1 MQVGKKAKD
10 LMAAGALVT
19 DDVVIGIIRDEIK
32 KPDCSKGFILDGF
45 PRTVAQ
51 AQALDQ
57 MLADNGEKVNCVI
70 ALEVP
75 DAVLEER
82 ICGRWI
88 HKESGRS
95 YHATFKG
102 LQPKSLP
109 AGAKPTKD
117 NMKDD
122 ATGQPLMQRP
132 DDTAAALKKRM
143 ASYHGETTPVLS
155 HYGGIVHRVKADQ
168 ATSSV
173 WDEIAA
179 ALTKI
184 GK

>member
-1 MQVGKKAKD
+1 M
-10 LMAAGALVT
+10 
-19 DDVVIGIIRDEIK
+19 
-32 KPDCSKGFILDGF
+32 
-45 PRTVAQ
+45 AQ
-51 AQALDQ
+51 AKALDE
-57 MLADNGEKVNCVI
+57 MLASNKEKVNCVI
-70 ALEVP
+70 ALNVP
-75 DAVLEER
+75 DEVLEER

-143 ASYHGETTPVLS
+143 ASYHSETTPILK
-155 HYGGIVHRVKADQ
+155 HYGDIVSVCAWLISCGMVAWMQKRVERREK
-168 ATSSV
+168 
-173 WDEIAA
+173 
-179 ALTKI
+179 
-184 GK
+184 